1 MRIAIIKM
9 IIVKFI
15 GLFSSK
21 VNQAIIIIIVVTSDI
36 IVIYVFQ
43 FIDPSIHSYIVPVES
58 IIINIVINNVICVDQ
73 DVRIG
78 ITSISVISISKMIN
92 RIINKKNRREN
103 GLREADS
110 VFMPHSNVEY
120 FSDHFFIVIL
130 NSNGVIMMVAVIV
143 INKNEYIFSGIINCI
158 KHDHWCI
165 VRLVNKRYMLESS
178 KFLVQILNRI
188 LKILLGL
195 E

>member
-1 MRIAIIKM
+1 VRVAITKM

-21 VNQAIIIIIVVTSDI
+21 VNQVIIIIILSTNDI

-58 IIINIVINNVICVDQ
+58 IIINIIINNAICADQ
-73 DVRIG
+73 DVKIE
-78 ITSISVISISKMIN
+78 ITSTSVISISKMIN

-110 VFMPHSNVEY
+110 VFIPHSNVEY
-120 FSDHFFIVIL
+120 FSDHFFIIIL
-130 NSNGVIMMVAVIV
+130 NSNGVIIMAAVMV
-143 INKNEYIFSGIINCI
+143 INKNEYIFSSIIIC
-158 KHDHWCI
+158 
-165 VRLVNKRYMLESS
+165 
-178 KFLVQILNRI
+178 
-188 LKILLGL
+188 
-195 E
+195 